1 MNNLNIPNC
10 CQLRPG
16 FQGENMPRDHNGLTV
31 SRLPY
36 ENAYFPQVVVD
47 RETTSS
53 HPSESQS

>member
-1 MNNLNIPNC
+1 MNNLNIPNG

-16 FQGENMPRDHNGLTV
+16 FEGENMPRDHYGLTV

-36 ENAYFPQVVVD
+36 ENANYPQVVVD

-53 HPSESQS
+53 HPSESQL